1 MPIFNA
7 GKLRANLDYA
17 ELQKDVGVATYEKS
31 IQTAFREVAD
41 GLAAR
46 ETYGKQLSAQSEL
59 VDNYK
64 AYFSLAQQ
72 RYDQGVDSYLTV
84 LDAQRE
90 LFSSQQ
96 KLLND
101 QLDQINSEVQL
112 YKALGSG
119 WSVSQ
124 N

>member
-1 MPIFNA
+1 M
-7 GKLRANLDYA
+7 
-17 ELQKDVGVATYEKS
+17 GVATYEKS

-46 ETYGKQLSAQSEL
+46 GTYGKQLSAQSEL

-112 YKALGSG
+112 YKALGAAG
-119 WSVSQ
+119 A
-124 N
+124 

>member
-46 ETYGKQLSAQSEL
+46 GTYGKQLSAQSEL

-64 AYFSLAQQ
+64 AYFNLAQQ

-101 QLDQINSEVQL
+101 HLDQINSEVQL
-112 YKALGSG
+112 YKALGGG

>member
-1 MPIFNA
+1 
-7 GKLRANLDYA
+7 
-17 ELQKDVGVATYEKS
+17 
-31 IQTAFREVAD
+31 
-41 GLAAR
+41 
-46 ETYGKQLSAQSEL
+46 
-59 VDNYK
+59 YK
-64 AYFSLAQQ
+64 AYFNLAQQ

-112 YKALGSG
+112 YKALGGG